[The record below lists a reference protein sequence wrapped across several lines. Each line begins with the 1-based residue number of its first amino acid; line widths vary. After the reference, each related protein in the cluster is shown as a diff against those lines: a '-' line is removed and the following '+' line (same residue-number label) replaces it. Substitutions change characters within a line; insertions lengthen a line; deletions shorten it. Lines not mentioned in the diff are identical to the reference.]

1 MSVIGVV
8 SMKGG
13 VGKTT
18 VTANLATALASKLG
32 SGRVCV
38 LDLDPQDGLHWHF
51 GTAEQPGAGVCQ
63 DALRQ
68 ASPDDHK
75 NWRTLA
81 EVSALGVLC
90 LPYGEASEAQRRNF
104 EALLASQTDWIGRHI
119 NDADLD
125 DNAVILID
133 TPPGPSVY
141 LKQVFSCADLVLV
154 VLLADAGSYATV
166 PAMEAWLNEM
176 MAMYPKVTTRYVL
189 NQVDRSLPINRDIA
203 DALSFHLGHRLCAI
217 GIHHDDTVGEALAFQ
232 QPVLVYDPHG
242 QPSHDFDR
250 LATSVIDTLNQ

>member
-38 LDLDPQDGLHWHF
+38 LDLDPQDALHWHF
-51 GTAEQPGAGVCQ
+51 GTAERPAGGVCQ
-63 DALRQ
+63 DALHQ
-68 ASPDDHK
+68 ASTDGQND
-75 NWRTLA
+75 WRTLA
-81 EVSALGVLC
+81 ESSSLGVLC
-90 LPYGEASEAQRRNF
+90 LPYGEATEQQRRDF
-104 EALLASQTDWIGRHI
+104 EELLADQTDWIGQHI
-119 NDADLD
+119 NDAELD
-125 DNAVILID
+125 NNAVVLID

-154 VLLADAGSYATV
+154 ILLADAGSYATV
-166 PAMEAWLNEM
+166 PAMEAWLKEM
-176 MAMYPKVTTRYVL
+176 MAMYPKVSTRYVL
-189 NQVDRSLPINRDIA
+189 NQVDRSIPINRDIA
-203 DALSFHLGHRLCAI
+203 DALSFHLGQRLCVI

-242 QPSHDFDR
+242 QPSNDFDR

>member
-1 MSVIGVV
+1 M
-8 SMKGG
+8 
-13 VGKTT
+13 
-18 VTANLATALASKLG
+18 
-32 SGRVCV
+32 
-38 LDLDPQDGLHWHF
+38 
-51 GTAEQPGAGVCQ
+51 
-63 DALRQ
+63 
-68 ASPDDHK
+68 
-75 NWRTLA
+75 
-81 EVSALGVLC
+81 GVLC

-203 DALSFHLGHRLCAI
+203 DALSFGANRRKVRPRI
-217 GIHHDDTVGEALAFQ
+217 GFGKTLAPNF
-232 QPVLVYDPHG
+232 
-242 QPSHDFDR
+242 FR
-250 LATSVIDTLNQ
+250 